1 MRLRHVVLVGL
12 MASGAGA
19 GTLDVPAQYPTIQA
33 ALDAA
38 AAGDTIVVQP
48 GTYAEAL
55 VFPSFDVTLTAPGGP
70 DVTVV
75 DATGLGTSAV
85 TIPNVESTPALVE
98 GFNVTGGVGTLVG
111 SERWGGG
118 VLLCGGG
125 RATLRDCRITGNSAL
140 VGYGGGISVGCGGGL
155 GGKLTLED
163 CEVSGNVASSGG
175 GLSASFFLLEAP
187 TLVRCAITG
196 NQAVNGQ
203 GGGLYVVG
211 SGDMQDCLVADN
223 SALGGGGMYV
233 YLGSFSFT
241 RSTFQ
246 GNSAVYGGGLVV
258 SSSSPGVGGLTFI
271 GNSASSSGGAVSLSS
286 SCDCLYCWPILV
298 ANCLFIGNTT
308 AGAPYSIATW
318 QCSTSAAFVRNCTF
332 IGETAADGNY
342 EGCILRDVPAPPLNA
357 TLAYCDVEG
366 GWPGDG
372 NFDADPL
379 FANPALG
386 DYHLLP
392 ASPCRNSGSPN
403 PFFAPQLDFEGDPRV
418 LEGRIDV
425 GMDEF
430 ADDCNGNAVPD
441 WQELEAGTLLDCD
454 DNGLPDV
461 CEPWVDCNGNGVGD
475 ACDLASGASSD
486 CDGSGVPDEC
496 EPLTDC
502 NGNGLPDACDIES
515 GFSTDCNGNGQPDEC
530 EPLADCDG
538 NGVFDPCESGDCN
551 GNGVPDVCDIASG
564 ASLDTDANGV
574 PDECHAILRVPS
586 QYPTLWAAFDAAAS
600 GDTVLVE
607 PGVLSGP
614 GNFEVDVPWGKSLL
628 VAGETD
634 AAECIIDCAGAGRAF
649 NVTAWSLALRGL
661 TIRNG
666 NATGGGALL
675 VSGAALVL
683 VDCRLLDNAS
693 GGNGGG
699 ALRVHDGGQA
709 TLAGCILAG
718 NLSSTGGAVVAE
730 EGSSV
735 TIASCT
741 FHGNTATGGA
751 LGNSKGGTLRVR
763 DGSSV
768 TLRGSILRAGSAA
781 AGAEIHV
788 QDPGSVVDVAWCDVE
803 GGQAGVKVV
812 PGAALAWGSGNLDAD
827 PLLKDAALEDFRLSG
842 GSPCIDSADPSGG
855 PDADG
860 TPPDMGAIAFSP
872 FEDLGHGLAGSSG
885 VAALEGAGT
894 AIAGDPLTVTL
905 GNAPPGAP
913 STWVLGTVLLL
924 APFKGGVMV
933 PDAEMLLGPLVVGLD
948 GTAQVSEPWP
958 AGVPSGFLLR
968 VQAWWPDSGAPAG
981 FGASNALAVE
991 AR

>member
-1 MRLRHVVLVGL
+1 MRLAAVALIGWLAMWAR
-12 MASGAGA
+12 A

-38 AAGDTIVVQP
+38 GAGDTIVVQP

-55 VFPSFDVTLTAPGGP
+55 VLPAFDVTLTAPGGP

-85 TIPNVESTPALVE
+85 TIPNVESTPALIE
-98 GFNVTGGVGTLVG
+98 GLAITGGAGTLVG

-140 VGYGGGISVGCGGGL
+140 VGYGGGISVGCGGGP

-175 GLSASFFLLEAP
+175 GLSAFFSVIEAP
-187 TLVRCAITG
+187 TLVRCAITD
-196 NQAVNGQ
+196 NQAVSGH

-223 SALGGGGMYV
+223 DALGGGGMYV

-258 SSSSPGVGGLTFI
+258 SSSSPGVRGLTFI
-271 GNSASSSGGAVSLSS
+271 GNSATSSGGAVSLSS
-286 SCDCLYCWPILV
+286 SCDCLYCWPISV
-298 ANCLFIGNTT
+298 ANCLFSGNTT
-308 AGAPYSIATW
+308 AGAPYSIDAW
-318 QCSTSAAFVRNCTF
+318 QCSTSAAFVSHCTF
-332 IGETAADGNY
+332 IGESAADGIY
-342 EGCILRDVPAPPLNA
+342 AGCILRGVPAAPLNA
-357 TLAYCDVEG
+357 TLTYCDVEG
-366 GWPGDG
+366 GWPGEG

-392 ASPCRNSGSPN
+392 ASPCRNAGPPGPYSAG
-403 PFFAPQLDFEGDPRV
+403 QLDFEGDPRV
-418 LEGRIDV
+418 LEGHVDV

-454 DNGLPDV
+454 DNGLPDD
-461 CEPWVDCNGNGVGD
+461 CEPWIDCNGNGVRD
-475 ACDLASGASSD
+475 ACDLASGTSTD

-496 EPLTDC
+496 EPLVDC
-502 NGNGLPDACDIES
+502 NGNGVPDACDIEF
-515 GFSTDCNGNGQPDEC
+515 GASTDCNGNGMPDEC

-538 NGVFDPCESGDCN
+538 NGVFDDCESGDCN
-551 GNGVPDVCDIASG
+551 GNGVPDVCDIVSG

-607 PGVLSGP
+607 PGVLTGP
-614 GNFEVDVPWGKSLL
+614 GNIDVDVPWGKSLL
-628 VAGETD
+628 VAGETG
-634 AAECIIDCAGAGRAF
+634 AADCIIDCAGAGRAF
-649 NVTAWSLALRGL
+649 NVTTWSITLRGL

-666 NATGGGALL
+666 NATGGGAVL
-675 VSGAALVL
+675 VSNAGLAL

-699 ALRVHDGGQA
+699 AVRVSAGGEA
-709 TLAGCILAG
+709 TLTGCVLAG
-718 NLSSTGGAVVAE
+718 NVSVTGGAIAVQDA
-730 EGSSV
+730 GSA
-735 TIASCT
+735 TITRCT
-741 FHGNTATGGA
+741 FQANSATGGA
-751 LGNSKGGTLRVR
+751 LGNSKGGTLRVQ
-763 DGSSV
+763 DGSSA
-768 TLRGSILRAGSAA
+768 TLLDSILRDGSAA
-781 AGAEIHV
+781 AGAEIQV
-788 QDPGSVVDVAWCDVE
+788 QDPGSSVDVAWCDVE

-812 PGAALAWGSGNLDAD
+812 PGASLAWGPGILDAD
-827 PLLKDAALEDFRLSG
+827 PLFKDAAGDDLRLSG
-842 GSPCIDSADPSGG
+842 GSPCIDTGDPSGA

-860 TPPDMGAIAFSP
+860 TPPDMGALPFSP
-872 FEDLGHGLAGSSG
+872 FEDLGHALSGAAGTATLTG
-885 VAALEGAGT
+885 TGT
-894 AIAGDPLTVTL
+894 AIAGDLLTVTL
-905 GNAPPGAP
+905 AHSTPGAP
-913 STWVLGTVLLL
+913 STWVLGSSLLL
-924 APFKGGVMV
+924 GPFKGGVMV

-958 AGVPSGFLLR
+958 AGVPSGFLLW
-968 VQAWWPDSGAPAG
+968 VQAWWPDVGGPAG
-981 FGASNALAVE
+981 FAASNGLAVE